1 MSGLISAGGL
11 ITGIDSNSLI
21 QQLLQLDRQPAVRLE
36 TRVTTLRTQQTA
48 LREIRTQL
56 QTLRNRSQDFRLDN
70 VFSAFEANS
79 SDSAIATATVA
90 AANPVVGAFA
100 LNVTQLATATVA
112 TSSSKLGAAVNPA
125 ATLNASG
132 IATDETAGT
141 FSINGVQ
148 FNVDPATQS
157 LNSILSA
164 ITGSS
169 AGVTASY
176 DALNDR
182 VSLTNTTPGD
192 TSVINL
198 GATGDT
204 SDFLARIAVSGATQS
219 TGGGGSTVA
228 TSTRNIGAIDATEVL
243 NAVSFANGAITAGS
257 FSINGVSINVDPT
270 QDTILDVI
278 GEINGSDA
286 GVDASY
292 DTATD
297 SIRIVSRTLGSRTIR
312 FGGVGDTSNF
322 LSVTNLTAATQTAG
336 NDAQFTINGGPVQTR
351 NTNEV
356 SDAIGGITLR
366 LQNTGTST
374 VTVAT
379 DNDTIIERVQSFIDE
394 FNTATGRLREIT
406 ATGAALA
413 SDGSVRNIESFLR
426 SNIFNQVTG
435 VGSSFQSLA
444 EIGITTGQDF
454 NSETPA
460 TLELDAD
467 AFLEALR
474 DDPDNVKKLFSN
486 TGGTGVADVLFSYLD
501 SATASGGFLNER
513 GKANG
518 IIDQQITSINDSV
531 RRIDERLA
539 VKEARLRR
547 QFTMLEQMSA
557 GFQNQSNALSSLR
570 SF

>member
-1 MSGLISAGGL
+1 MISAGGL

-21 QQLLQLDRQPAVRLE
+21 QQLLQLDRQPAARLE
-36 TRVTTLRTQQTA
+36 RRVTTLRTQQTA
-48 LREIRTQL
+48 LREMRTQL
-56 QTLRNRSQDFRLDN
+56 QTLRNRAQDFRLDN

-90 AANPVVGAFA
+90 SPNPVVGAFA

-132 IATDETAGT
+132 IATDGTAGT
-141 FSINGVQ
+141 FTINGVQ

-164 ITGSS
+164 ITSS
-169 AGVTASY
+169 GAGVTASY
-176 DALNDR
+176 DALTDR
-182 VSLTNTTPGD
+182 VSLTNTAPGD
-192 TSVINL
+192 TNVINL

-204 SDFLARIAVSGATQS
+204 SDFLARIAVSGTTQS

-228 TSTRNIGAIDATEVL
+228 TGTRNLGAVDPNEVL

-270 QDTILDVI
+270 QDSILTVV
-278 GEINGSDA
+278 GAINSSDA

-322 LSVTNLTAATQTAG
+322 LSVTNLASATQTSG
-336 NDAQFTINGGPVQTR
+336 NDAQFTINSGPVQTR
-351 NTNEV
+351 NTNEI
-356 SDAIGGITLR
+356 SDAIGGVTLR

-379 DNDTIIERVQSFIDE
+379 DNDTIVERVQAFIDE
-394 FNTATGRLREIT
+394 FNAATGRLRDAT
-406 ATGAALA
+406 ANGAVLA
-413 SDGSVRNIESFLR
+413 SDGSIRNIESFLR

-454 NSETPA
+454 NSEAPA
-460 TLELDAD
+460 ALELDAD
-467 AFLEALR
+467 QFLEALR

-486 TGGTGVADVLFSYLD
+486 TGGTGVADVLFSYLE

-557 GFQNQSNALSSLR
+557 GLQNQSNALSSLR